1 MGNAFSP
8 QKRFG
13 EALPLY
19 TAKNCFCALST
30 ERDGARIPNVHSVAF
45 TGSCRRGFCASIARG
60 CANALIRFRP
70 CLRWHFD
77 PPRLDRGGQN
87 NEAPKF
93 GQHKEYAERP
103 NLSIPPEIPRF
114 ARPCGVR
121 LRPARVILSDA
132 SCRTVARHEASR
144 TARRHRAKRR
154 WNLGRDSAQD
164 DAGDEIGRAHV

>member
-19 TAKNCFCALST
+19 TAKNCFGALST
-30 ERDGARIPNVHSVAF
+30 ERDGARIPNAHSVAF

-87 NEAPKF
+87 NEAPKL
-93 GQHKEYAERP
+93 GQRKEYAERP
-103 NLSIPPEIPRF
+103 NLNIPPEIPRF

-121 LRPARVILSDA
+121 LRPACVILERHLVPNRGS
-132 SCRTVARHEASR
+132 ARGKSNRKAAPSEAKVESR
-144 TARRHRAKRR
+144 
-154 WNLGRDSAQD
+154 
-164 DAGDEIGRAHV
+164 AGLRSG